1 MRDELL
7 RVTCDDCDD
16 KSVSEP
22 DETWNEFKR
31 DLRESGWKVNATLD
45 LCPACATIEAL

>member
-1 MRDELL
+1 MRDQTL
-7 RVTCDDCDD
+7 RVTCDDCEHPEA
-16 KSVSEP
+16 SEP

-31 DLRESGWKVNATLD
+31 DLRESGWKLTATLD